1 MSLANGT
8 GLGITLLTLAPVSA
22 VTAASGLL
30 SPTINYIPTVLAPA
44 SPALGWSLPN
54 AMAATFS
61 AFWSGYVLAEYQ
73 KSVLWLQRISK
84 TTPGAVSTQ
93 TFDAVARRYPTTFTD
108 GSYGVGWAAPYPPT
122 GTLYKGYFPPQV
134 VEVAINDRA
143 TTQKMLDSGL
153 VTYTSPRLYW
163 QPPVAMHKGDLIIRA
178 NGTRCVVADEII
190 PAQVMGVTIVYSA
203 ELETRTSVDPVY
215 LVPLI

>member
-1 MSLANGT
+1 MSQASGT
-8 GLGITLLTLAPVSA
+8 GIGITILTLAPVSA
-22 VTAASGLL
+22 ATGAAGVL
-30 SPTINYIPTVLAPA
+30 SPSINYIPTVFAPA
-44 SPALGWSLPN
+44 SPALGWGLPN
-54 AMAATFS
+54 ALAATFS

-73 KSVLWLQRISK
+73 QSVLWLQRITK
-84 TTPGAVSTQ
+84 DTPGAVNTP
-93 TFDAVARRYPTTFTD
+93 TFDATARRYPTTFTD

-122 GTLYKGYFPPQV
+122 GTLYTGYFPPQV

-163 QPPVAMHKGDLIIRA
+163 QPPVAMRKGDLIVRA
-178 NGTRCVVADEII
+178 NGTRCVVADEIT

-203 ELETRTSVDPVY
+203 ELESRTSVDPVY